1 MAMSKF
7 PTRTKEAS
15 NEFLGVLR
23 GGGAPM
29 VECHCGRIHV
39 APDSRYLTDD
49 EQAGYKESIAKYP
62 DQYVEHRM
70 MDGVDYKCLYDLM
83 PYVIDCPCNSYAP
96 YEKFIWTE
104 RATIRKYLAMVKMR
118 LQMELDSVESWSE
131 DF

>member
-39 APDSRYLTDD
+39 APD
-49 EQAGYKESIAKYP
+49 YKESIAKYP